1 MVCLR
6 GRSDPG
12 ITETVQHNEHTS
24 KLTNT
29 RAIAQ
34 MKKKLIIKIGT
45 STLTAGTNRIS
56 FAVIES
62 LARQIVE
69 LKKTYDVVI
78 VSSGAIATARQFVEI
93 NGYHK
98 NVDSK
103 QAMAA
108 IGQTKLMELYDTIFA
123 TFGLNIAQILLTYRD
138 FENPVANENTRN
150 TIKRLWQADYIPI
163 VNEND
168 TVSIEEIILGDNDK
182 LSALV
187 AVITEADL
195 LMLVSDID
203 GIFDQNPHL
212 HPGAQLISEVADLDD
227 IKNCIEEKT
236 STLGTGGMSSKV
248 NAAEICMRNGVEM
261 WIVNGRRA
269 NYILQAMKGE
279 IPFTRFHSNNNRQP
293 E

>member
-1 MVCLR
+1 
-6 GRSDPG
+6 
-12 ITETVQHNEHTS
+12 
-24 KLTNT
+24 
-29 RAIAQ
+29 
-34 MKKKLIIKIGT
+34 MKKKLIIKVGT

-62 LARQIVE
+62 MARQIVE

-93 NGYHK
+93 NGYLK

-108 IGQTKLMELYDTIFA
+108 IGQTKLIELYDTIFS

-150 TIKRLWQADYIPI
+150 TINRLWQAGYIPI

-168 TVSIEEIILGDNDK
+168 TVSIEEILLGDNDK

-195 LMLVSDID
+195 LVLVSDID
-203 GIFDQNPHL
+203 GIFDKNPHL
-212 HPGAQLISEVADLDD
+212 HPEAKLISEVSDL
-227 IKNCIEEKT
+227 NSVRHCIEEK
-236 STLGTGGMSSKV
+236 SSSLGTGGMSSKIY
-248 NAAEICMRNGVEM
+248 AAEICMRNGVEM
-261 WIVNGRRA
+261 WILNGQRT
-269 NYILQAMKGE
+269 NYIINALKGE
-279 IPFTRFHSNNNRQP
+279 IPFTKFK
-293 E
+293 